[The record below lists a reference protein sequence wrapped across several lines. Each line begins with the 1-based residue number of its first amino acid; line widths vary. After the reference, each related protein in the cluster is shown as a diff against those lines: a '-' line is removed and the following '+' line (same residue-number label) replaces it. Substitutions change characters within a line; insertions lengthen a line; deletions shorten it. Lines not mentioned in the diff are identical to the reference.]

1 MIPPVLLICLF
12 FLLCLTGAVLAA
24 LLPERKNPS
33 ALAWIGSGASLIL
46 MLASGEAL
54 FGGAFF
60 QGTLLTVP
68 LAGAFILRM
77 DSLSALLLFVAGMV
91 FLPVSMFSAGYLGK
105 YLGQYSLRAFGMYY
119 HLLFASIALVLMAG
133 DAVLFLLSW
142 ESVSIFSYLLVNYEH
157 QEEEK
162 TRAGFLMLSMSEA
175 GTLAIV
181 LAFLILAKAS
191 GGLDFTSLKNGALT
205 LGHRAHWA
213 VFLLA
218 FLGFGVKAGLVPF
231 SSWLPKAHPAA
242 PGNVSALLSGVI
254 VNLGIYGI
262 LRVNGDVLAVR
273 ETGQGLVVLVIGSL
287 SALIGILYATIRN
300 DMKRM
305 LAHSSIE
312 NMGIVVVGLG
322 AGFEFGALGLL
333 PAAGIAFL
341 AALYHMGN
349 HSLYKSL
356 LFLGAA
362 SVDSRCNCR
371 DMDRMGGLIRVMP
384 WTSLFFLVGALSISA
399 LPPFNGFV
407 SEWLTLQTMLRSALI
422 QSPGVKIVFALCGAG
437 LALTAGLAV
446 TCFVKAFAVVFLG
459 MARSKE
465 AERAGEVRLS
475 MRLGMAI
482 LAICC
487 FLLGLLPT
495 YVVPVLDKPVIHL
508 VGAPVTDELVPPFF
522 TVERGDTKW
531 EDGFVSEFRDLGA
544 QVGRGHLP
552 GRGLVVLHRGTEK
565 NPVVFAMSSSYT
577 LGVLIVLLVAT
588 YAAVRWLTRGR
599 TVTRQPAW
607 DGGLRRLLPEM
618 TYTATGF
625 SNPVRVVFEA
635 IFRPSQAEDTR
646 ETVAEHFRAA
656 IVSGRTEEPHLL
668 DRLVYQPAL
677 RISRRLAEGLA
688 RMHAG
693 SVNVYAAYV
702 LISLL
707 CLILL
712 ELLLWG

>member
-1 MIPPVLLICLF
+1 MIPTGFVLAF
-12 FLLCLTGAVLAA
+12 FFALCLMGAVLAA
-24 LLPERKNPS
+24 VLSEDKNPS
-33 ALAWIGSGASLIL
+33 ALAWIGSAASLVL
-46 MLASGEAL
+46 LLASGQAL
-54 FGGAFF
+54 FGGASF
-60 QGTLLTVP
+60 QGSLLTVP
-68 LAGAFILRM
+68 LAGAFILKM
-77 DSLSALLLFVAGMV
+77 DPLSALLLFVAGMV
-91 FLPVSMFSAGYLGK
+91 FLPVSLFSAGYLGR
-105 YLGQYSLRAFGMYY
+105 YLGHYSLRAFGIYY
-119 HLLFASIALVLMAG
+119 HLLFASIALVLMAA
-133 DAVLFLLSW
+133 DVVLFLLSW
-142 ESVSIFSYLLVNYEH
+142 EAVAIFSYLLVNYEH

-181 LAFLILAKAS
+181 LAFLILASAS
-191 GGLDFTSLKNGALT
+191 GGLDFASLKNGSLD
-205 LGHRAHWA
+205 LGHHARWA

-218 FLGFGVKAGLVPF
+218 FLGFGVKAGLIPV

-262 LRVNGDVLAVR
+262 LRVDGDLLAVR
-273 ETGQGLVVLVIGSL
+273 DVGQGLIVLGIGSL

-312 NMGIVVVGLG
+312 NMGIVAVGLG
-322 AGFEFGALGLL
+322 AGFVFAALGLL
-333 PAAGIAFL
+333 SAAGIAFL
-341 AALYHMGN
+341 AALYHMVN

-362 SVDSRCNCR
+362 SVDSSFGGR
-371 DMDRMGGLIRVMP
+371 DLDRMGGLIRVMP

-407 SEWLTLQTMLRSALI
+407 SEWLTLQALLRSALI
-422 QSPGVKIVFALCGAG
+422 SSTGVKIVFALCGAG

-446 TCFVKAFAVVFLG
+446 TCFVKAFAMGFLG
-459 MARSKE
+459 MARSKQ
-465 AERAGEVRLS
+465 AERAREVRLS
-475 MRLGMAI
+475 MRLGMAT

-487 FLLGLLPT
+487 FLLGILPT
-495 YVVPVLDKPVIHL
+495 YVVPVLDRPVTHL
-508 VGAPVTDELVPPFF
+508 IGAPTTDELVPPFF
-522 TVERGDTKW
+522 TVGKGDPKF
-531 EDGFVSEFRDLGA
+531 DDAFVSEFHDLGA
-544 QVGRGHLP
+544 QVGRGVLP

-577 LGVLIVLLVAT
+577 LGMLVLLLGT
-588 YAAVRWLTRGR
+588 TFLAVRFFTKGR
-599 TVTRQPAW
+599 STVKQPAW
-607 DGGLRRLLPEM
+607 DGGVRRLLPEM

-646 ETVAEHFRAA
+646 ETVAEHFRTA
-656 IVSGRTEEPHLL
+656 IGSGQIEETHLL
-668 DRLVYQPAL
+668 DRWVYQPAL
-677 RISRRLAEGLA
+677 RLSQGLARGLA
-688 RMHAG
+688 RMHGG

-702 LISLL
+702 FLSVL

-712 ELLLWG
+712 QILLWG